1 MVPQSVADR
10 KKYYRKWYEDNREEL
25 LNRRRDKRVEFRR
38 DHPDYKAPSVVRRLL
53 DRRIGF
59 FRKRQELIAKAPL
72 GRTRRPVIKD
82 GVTYFHSSF
91 LSHILGV
98 RKVTIA
104 KWERLGV
111 LPKTPFH
118 RRAARLYTEGMIE
131 AVRVAAPCVIG
142 LPRGKKDRAL
152 FYRLVADKWKEL
164 GVKIN
169 KPVEI

>member
-1 MVPQSVADR
+1 LVPQSVADR
-10 KKYYRKWYEDNREEL
+10 KKYYRKWYKNNRDDL
-25 LNRRRDKRVEFRR
+25 LDRRRDKRVEFRR

-53 DRRIGF
+53 DRRLEF
-59 FRKRQELIAKAPL
+59 NKKRQELIAKAPL
-72 GRTRRPVIKD
+72 GRTRRPVIRD

-111 LPKTPFH
+111 LPKTPF
-118 RRAARLYTEGMIE
+118 RRRGARLYTVEMIE
-131 AVRVAAPCVIG
+131 AVQVAAPCVIG

-152 FYRLVADKWKEL
+152 FYRLVVDRWKAL
-164 GVKIN
+164 GVKIT